1 MKRKYKITFLYFWLC
16 KDNIIA
22 HTSINYNMKR

>member
-1 MKRKYKITFLYFWLC
+1 MKRKYKITFLYFWLR
-16 KDNIIA
+16 KDNTIA